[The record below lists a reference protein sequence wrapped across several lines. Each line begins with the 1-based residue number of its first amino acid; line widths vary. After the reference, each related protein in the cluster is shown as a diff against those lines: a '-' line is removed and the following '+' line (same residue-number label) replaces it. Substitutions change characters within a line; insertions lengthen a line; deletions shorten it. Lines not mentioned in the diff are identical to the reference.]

1 MRKKGEWGMS
11 KTGRQRCRWS
21 GALKQVQVGRKVE
34 DLAREVGMSKHALYA
49 GKAEYSGEDK
59 SQA

>member
-1 MRKKGEWGMS
+1 MS
-11 KTGRQRCRWS
+11 KAGNTEVPMIR
-21 GALKQVQVGRKVE
+21 ALKQVQVGRKVE

-49 GKAEYSGEDK
+49 GKAKYSGKDV

>member
-1 MRKKGEWGMS
+1 MS
-11 KTGRQRCRWS
+11 KTENTEVQMI

-34 DLAREVGMSKHALYA
+34 DLAREVGMSKNALYA
-49 GKAEYSGEDK
+49 GKAKCSGKDV

>member
-1 MRKKGEWGMS
+1 MS